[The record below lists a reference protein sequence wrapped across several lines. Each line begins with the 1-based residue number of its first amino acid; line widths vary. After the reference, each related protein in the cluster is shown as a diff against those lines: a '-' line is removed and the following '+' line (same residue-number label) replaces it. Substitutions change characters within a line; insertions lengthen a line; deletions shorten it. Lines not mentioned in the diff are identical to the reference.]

1 MQPEASCARGVSEL
15 RADELRAPKNCAAEE
30 LTLPHEDAR
39 LGAAAEDRVELAHVA
54 RGERRHLR
62 LRQCAAAG
70 AGARGAAARR
80 RVHLL
85 EERAPRHR
93 ALLAAD
99 LADAEDGD
107 RHLAL
112 HVRLE
117 PRRQEV
123 GVWTVELGRRRAGV
137 DLRERRHVLPQR
149 GEARRTAVRRVEGAE
164 VVHPRA

>member
-1 MQPEASCARGVSEL
+1 MAFLKFDVDGSGEISNAGCSSSSMW
-15 RADELRAPKNCAAEE
+15 
-30 LTLPHEDAR
+30 T
-39 LGAAAEDRVELAHVA
+39 AAAHPS
-54 RGERRHLR
+54 
-62 LRQCAAAG
+62 
-70 AGARGAAARR
+70 
-80 RVHLL
+80 
-85 EERAPRHR
+85 PRHR

-123 GVWTVELGRRRAGV
+123 GIAAAQLGRRRAGV

-149 GEARRTAVRRVEGAE
+149 CEARRTAVRRVEGAE

>member
-1 MQPEASCARGVSEL
+1 MRAGEL

-39 LGAAAEDRVELAHVA
+39 FGAAAEDRVELAHVA
-54 RGERRHLR
+54 CGERRHER
-62 LRQCAAAG
+62 LELAAAR
-70 AGARGAAARR
+70 ARARGAAARR
-80 RVHLL
+80 LVHLL

-123 GVWTVELGRRRAGV
+123 GVRTVELGRRRAGV
-137 DLRERRHVLPQR
+137 DLRERGDVLPQ
-149 GEARRTAVRRVEGAE
+149 
-164 VVHPRA
+164 